1 MLLTTP
7 SEIFIRRKGKVERS
21 PVGKKIPLLLVKW
34 ESRVSTAPGK
44 QQESGWYRSQHPQGW
59 GGKPRYHQCWY
70 HLYDLSI
77 ANSKLPPNQQL
88 GNIYF
93 LQSLEAG
100 KAAMTWFKLS
110 HKAELRYWQDLLSV
124 QGWTGQ
130 ICFQVHFNSCWH
142 ASSLP
147 GFLARDIL
155 LATWASSWDSL
166 KQGICLPQSEKVK
179 TLR

>member
-7 SEIFIRRKGKVERS
+7 SEIFIRRKRKGGKVPS
-21 PVGKKIPLLLVKW
+21 GKKNPLLLVKW
-34 ESRVSTAPGK
+34 ESIVSTAPGK
-44 QQESGWYRSQHPQGW
+44 QQESGWCRSQHPPGMGW
-59 GGKPRYHQCWY
+59 GKPHIRY

-77 ANSKLPPNQQL
+77 ANSKPPPNQQL
-88 GNIYF
+88 SNIYF
-93 LQSLEAG
+93 LQSPETG
-100 KAAMTWFKLS
+100 KTAMTWFKLS

-124 QGWTGQ
+124 KGWTGQ
-130 ICFQVHFNSCWH
+130 ICFQVHFNSCWQ

-166 KQGICLPQSEKVK
+166 K
-179 TLR
+179 